1 MKKKKKNLFIVVFLM
16 CVAVGGNV
24 PSMAQSK
31 SKPEKEIRTWTSV
44 SGETFE
50 GEYASVSGSGD
61 SVRIRAANGQ
71 IITVPV
77 SQLSDQDRIYLE
89 YKNPP
94 KLKIGYRNSLKTK
107 MYVAETWFDDNGG
120 SHENN
125 PIYITEATFGAE
137 VIQEGKQLYNHDLF
151 LEVYALTK
159 QRYDPKKKHIIAH
172 FKSSAFRLNEENK
185 FKYEH
190 VSDDVYTIV
199 KYDLPKAGSST
210 PEYLRGEEYSDML
223 VLVRDENGDV
233 VGYNATSEFLYNY
246 LDRLEKL
253 TVNAWLNREC
263 VQVYPTSVKYGE

>member
-1 MKKKKKNLFIVVFLM
+1 M
-16 CVAVGGNV
+16 
-24 PSMAQSK
+24 
-31 SKPEKEIRTWTSV
+31 
-44 SGETFE
+44 
-50 GEYASVSGSGD
+50 
-61 SVRIRAANGQ
+61 
-71 IITVPV
+71 
-77 SQLSDQDRIYLE
+77 E

-94 KLKIGYRNSLKTK
+94 KLKVEGLKTLDSIE
-107 MYVAETWFDDNGG
+107 YFVDTWYNAAGAAMESSD
-120 SHENN
+120 
-125 PIYITEATFGAE
+125 PATVVEASFGAK
-137 VIQEGKQLYNHDLF
+137 VTQQGKKLYNHDLF

-233 VGYNATSEFLYNY
+233 VAYNATSAWLYTY
-246 LDRLEKL
+246 LDQLEKL
-253 TVNAWLNREC
+253 PLNAWINDKC
-263 VQVYPTSVKYGE
+263 VYVRPTPPRSGE